1 MRLLFLG
8 SCPKVP
14 AGGGDINEDR
24 WAFSEQNGTL
34 ALCDG
39 ASESFDSSVWAQ
51 ILADKY
57 VLDPAVTPAWLSDA
71 LAEYVARHDFAAMS
85 WSRQASYERGSF
97 STLLGAQH
105 IPGNR
110 TVEILAVGDSLAV
123 LADGNRFVS
132 SWPYSVPESF
142 KDRPT
147 LFATLSEHNTF
158 VSDADFWTMRGTHFD
173 LGALESPRLVCV
185 TDALGEWLLRQTQS
199 GGDGLVRLLALATE
213 EELVNLVVEE
223 RATGRM
229 RVDDSTL
236 MVTAF
241 DKGGEPNGV
250 SVL

>member
-8 SCPKVP
+8 SCPKDP
-14 AGGGDINEDR
+14 YGSDINEDR

-51 ILADKY
+51 ILADKF
-57 VLDPAVTPAWLSDA
+57 VLDPAVTPEWLSDA
-71 LAEYVARHDFAAMS
+71 LADYVSRHDFNTMS

-105 IPGNR
+105 IHGNR
-110 TVEILAVGDSLAV
+110 TIEILATGDSLAV

-132 SWPYSVPESF
+132 SWPYSDPESF
-142 KDRPT
+142 KERPT
-147 LFATLSEHNTF
+147 LFSTLPEHNTF
-158 VSDADFWTMRGTHFD
+158 VSDADFWTRRGTHFY
-173 LGALESPRLVCV
+173 LSELESPLLVCV

-199 GGDGLVRLLALATE
+199 GGDGLARLLALATE
-213 EELVNLVVEE
+213 DELVDLVVEE

-236 MVTAF
+236 MVAAF
-241 DKGGEPNGV
+241 DKRGEPDGL
-250 SVL
+250 SDL